1 MIDKF
6 EVGKWY
12 VFDAGEDSGITWNP
26 YGKMDFLKDG
36 KPHKCTAIRGSYP
49 MYANFDGHTMAHTTA
64 VLGHSTAIMPMFQKW
79 RYRENSNSN
88 AGTRFS

>member
-36 KPHKCTAIRGSYP
+36 KTPSMHGCKG
-49 MYANFDGHTMAHTTA
+49 N
-64 VLGHSTAIMPMFQKW
+64 L
-79 RYRENSNSN
+79 SNVCKL
-88 AGTRFS
+88 